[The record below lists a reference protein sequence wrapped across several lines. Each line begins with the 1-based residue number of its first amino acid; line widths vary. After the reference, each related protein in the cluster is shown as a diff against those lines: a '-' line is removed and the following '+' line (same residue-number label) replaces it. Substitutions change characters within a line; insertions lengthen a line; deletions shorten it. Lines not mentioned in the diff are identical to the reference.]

1 MEPLK
6 GLKVVDL
13 TRLLPGA
20 FCTLLLADMGADVI
34 KVEEPTRGD
43 YMRELPPKIDGE
55 SALFLAVNRNKK
67 SITLNL
73 KAERGREAFLRLA
86 KTADVVV
93 EGFRPGVA
101 KRLGVDYE
109 SVRKVN
115 ESVIYCSIT
124 GYGQSGPY
132 RGMPGHDINYAAL
145 AGALS
150 LTGMRGGPPVILGV
164 QVADLSGALF
174 AALSILAALHHREKT
189 GEGQYID
196 VSMTDCV
203 ISLLSMLIGAYF
215 AEGKPPKRGE
225 TLLLGGLP
233 CYNVYETGDG
243 GYIAVGAPEER
254 FWRKLCRALNLPR
267 EFEEWQYADGDA
279 RERIFSALR
288 EKFLTKGRDE
298 WVEILCRADVPCAP
312 VYTLDEVFVDP
323 HIKARGLLV
332 EVPHPRVGRVKQ
344 VRFPVNFSLTP
355 TSIRSPPPL
364 LGQHT
369 EEILS
374 SLGYTK
380 EEIEEMR
387 RNGVI

>member
-1 MEPLK
+1 
-6 GLKVVDL
+6 
-13 TRLLPGA
+13 
-20 FCTLLLADMGADVI
+20 
-34 KVEEPTRGD
+34 
-43 YMRELPPKIDGE
+43 
-55 SALFLAVNRNKK
+55 
-67 SITLNL
+67 
-73 KAERGREAFLRLA
+73 
-86 KTADVVV
+86 
-93 EGFRPGVA
+93 
-101 KRLGVDYE
+101 
-109 SVRKVN
+109 VN

-132 RGMPGHDINYAAL
+132 RGMPGYDINYTAL

-203 ISLLSMLIGAYF
+203 VSLLSMLIGAYF
-215 AEGKPPKRGE
+215 VEGKPPKRGE

-254 FWRKLCRALNLPR
+254 FWRRLCRALNLPR
-267 EFEEWQYADGDA
+267 EFEEWRYADGDVG
-279 RERIFSALR
+279 ERIFSVLR

-298 WVEILCRADVPCAP
+298 WVEILRRADVPCAP